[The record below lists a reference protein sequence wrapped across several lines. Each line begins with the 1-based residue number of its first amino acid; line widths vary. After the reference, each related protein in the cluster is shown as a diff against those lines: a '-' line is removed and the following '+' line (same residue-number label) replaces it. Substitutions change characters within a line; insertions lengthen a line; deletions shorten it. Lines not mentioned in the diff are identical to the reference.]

1 MKAAISIPDATFRAA
16 DRLAKRKGI
25 TRSELYA
32 RAVAALL
39 RDEDEAEITS
49 QLDRVYGDQS
59 STLDGILASL
69 PGRLLDKETW

>member
-1 MKAAISIPDATFRAA
+1 MKVAISIPDATFRAA

-49 QLDRVYGDQS
+49 QLDRVYGDQG
-59 STLDGILASL
+59 STLDSTLASL

>member
-39 RDEDEAEITS
+39 RDEDEAEITA
-49 QLDRVYGDQS
+49 QLDRVYGDQR
-59 STLDGILASL
+59 STLDGVLASL

>member
-49 QLDRVYGDQS
+49 QLDRVYGDQG